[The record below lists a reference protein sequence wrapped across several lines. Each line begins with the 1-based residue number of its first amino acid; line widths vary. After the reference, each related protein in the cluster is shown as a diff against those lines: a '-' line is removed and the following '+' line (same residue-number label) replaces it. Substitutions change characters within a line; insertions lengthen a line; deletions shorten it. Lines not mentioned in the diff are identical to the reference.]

1 MIIKLTQLGRPPLSP
16 LFFNNKRRETWT
28 IVIYYYG
35 VRERVLFSGAIAI
48 FLLANRSK
56 AARTR
61 NATGMSRVWENKC
74 PQLEFR
80 RYLFDDIRTP
90 PTFFLF
96 LPHAPAAKLLT
107 GRVELT
113 KSEGLSFSLAPG
125 VVAVSSQSFFLFY
138 IFVNF
143 WKQPKKVITRRIRV
157 LFILLNRRIGD
168 TYSR

>member
-1 MIIKLTQLGRPPLSP
+1 M
-16 LFFNNKRRETWT
+16 
-28 IVIYYYG
+28 IYYYG

-125 VVAVSSQSFFLFY
+125 VVAVSSQSFFLFFFFY
-138 IFVNF
+138 IYICVNF

-157 LFILLNRRIGD
+157 LFIFLNRRIGD